1 MKKLRYLILALLL
14 AATPVF
20 AADSKLTDLS
30 EDASPT
36 ADDLLY
42 TVDDPGG
49 TPVSKKATISNV
61 LGIHTQDTTNAH
73 AASAI
78 GFTPAGNLAA
88 TDVQAGLQELD
99 SEKLST
105 SGTAAL
111 ASALAANGAN
121 CSAGSFPLGV
131 DAAGAAESCTDA
143 ATQTELDNHL
153 NDTTDAHD
161 ASAISVDS
169 TNLTGTEITVQ
180 GSLEE
185 IDTQINDHIGST
197 TDDHGVIYVK
207 YESSAG
213 APSAGTCDRDGQI
226 QFDTT
231 NEKIYGCYSNGGNPI
246 DVGLQGDGYLQVTGD
261 SGSATATG
269 ASTLNF
275 DGIAPIVTSAADG
288 SPDKITITTS
298 MAPDRLIGRT
308 TASTG
313 VMEEL
318 TVGAGLSLGSGSLK
332 AGIKAVQVVP
342 FDFTTDVAV
351 GDGAFYFRVP
361 SSLNNWI
368 LTGVSANVVTA
379 GSTNATNVDLAR
391 CAATTSGNVCSGTV
405 SDMLSTNLTIDSGEN
420 DSATAA
426 APAVIDTAN
435 DDVTT
440 GQIIRVDV
448 DAVSTT
454 APKGLIVNM
463 EFTAP

>member
-1 MKKLRYLILALLL
+1 MRFEVNVKMKKLGFLILALLL
-14 AATPVF
+14 AAAAQPAF
-20 AADSKLTDLS
+20 AADSKLTDLT

-49 TPVSKKATISNV
+49 TPVSKKATIENI
-61 LGIHTQDTTNAH
+61 LGIHTEDTTDAH

-88 TDVQAGLQELD
+88 TDVQAAIQELD

-131 DAAGAAESCTDA
+131 DAGGAVESCTDA
-143 ATQTELDNHL
+143 ATQTELDAHL
-153 NDTTDAHD
+153 NDTTAAHA

-169 TNLTGTEITVQ
+169 TNLGGTAITVQ
-180 GSLEE
+180 DSLEE
-185 IDTQINDHIGST
+185 IDTQLNGHIGSS
-197 TDDHGVIYVK
+197 TDDHAALYVK

-213 APSAGTCDRDGQI
+213 APSAGSCDRDGQI

-231 NEKIYGCYSNGGNPI
+231 NEKAYACYANGGNPVDI
-246 DVGLQGDGYLQVTGD
+246 GVQSDGYSQATGD
-261 SGSATATG
+261 SGSATASG
-269 ASTLNF
+269 ASTLNLA
-275 DGIAPIVTSAADG
+275 GANGIVTSCADG
-288 SPDKITITTS
+288 SPDTCI
-298 MAPDRLIGRT
+298 IG
-308 TASTG
+308 
-313 VMEEL
+313 L
-318 TVGAGLSLGSGSLK
+318 TNPT
-332 AGIKAVQVVP
+332 KAVQVVP
-342 FDFTTDVAV
+342 FDFTTNVAT
-351 GDGAFYFRVP
+351 GDGKFYFRVP
-361 SSLNNWI
+361 ASLNNWI
-368 LTGVSANVVTA
+368 LTGVSASVVTA
-379 GSTNATNVDLAR
+379 GTTNATNVDLAR
-391 CAATTSGNVCSGTV
+391 CAAAATGNLCSGTV
-405 SDMLSTNLTIDSGEN
+405 VDMLSTNLTIDSGEN

-426 APAVIDTAN
+426 AAAVIDTAN

-454 APKGLIVNM
+454 PPKGLIVNM